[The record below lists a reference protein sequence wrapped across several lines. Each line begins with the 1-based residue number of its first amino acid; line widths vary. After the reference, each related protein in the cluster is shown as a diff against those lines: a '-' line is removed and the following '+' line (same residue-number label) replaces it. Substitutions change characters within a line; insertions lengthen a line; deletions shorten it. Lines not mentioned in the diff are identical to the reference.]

1 MLSKVFRHGVG
12 LVNVVVLYTA
22 VILAGGVGSRLYPL
36 TRVIPKPLIPF
47 AGAPLLD
54 YTLKSLAESG
64 INEVIITARYLGEYI
79 LRYYRGHSVARPVL
93 LDSKDTADAV
103 RLIAGL
109 IKGDFMVLMGDTATN
124 ISYTSVYKYHVES
137 QATGT
142 IVLKEVDN
150 PLPYGLVY
158 VDKNSNILLFSE
170 KPPSL
175 EIYFTTLAFQ
185 SIKGPVLYGNLVN
198 TGVYVFRDEILDIL
212 VHNPGLMDFGR
223 HVFPYL
229 LENGYVLKAW
239 IAPTSTYWNDIGRPE
254 VYKEA
259 LWDLIDGRISGW
271 TPPGRN
277 ISRGVYIQGEPV
289 ISGLL
294 NPPVFIGND
303 VTIEP
308 GAIVGPY
315 AVVENGSVIRAG
327 SKISYSIVWS
337 GGEIGRNTIVHDS
350 IVMNNAVIHDGV
362 KIVSSI
368 IGTGCNIKVD
378 MYKQS
383 LEPCI
388 MVPPYENL
396 R

>member
-1 MLSKVFRHGVG
+1 MVR
-12 LVNVVVLYTA
+12 A
-22 VILAGGVGSRLYPL
+22 VILAGGIGSRLYPL

-54 YTLKSLAESG
+54 YTLKSLADNG
-64 INEVIITARYLGEYI
+64 FQEVLITARYLGEYI
-79 LRYYRGHSVARPVL
+79 IRYYRGHSIARPIL

-103 RLIAGL
+103 RLVSGL
-109 IKGDFMVLMGDTATN
+109 IKGDFMVLMGDTVSN
-124 ISYTSVYKYHVES
+124 LPFQDIYKFHLENR
-137 QATGT
+137 ATGT

-158 VDKNSNILLFSE
+158 VDGDRNILHFSE
-170 KPPSL
+170 KPPTI
-175 EIYFTTLAFQ
+175 EIYLISLAFQ
-185 SIKGPVLYGNLVN
+185 KVKSPILYGNLVN

-239 IAPTSTYWNDIGRPE
+239 IASTGVYWNDVGRPE

-259 LWDLIDGRISGW
+259 LWDLIDGRITSW
-271 TPPGRN
+271 TPTGRN
-277 ISRGVYIQGEPV
+277 ISRGVYVQGEPV
-289 ISGLL
+289 ISGTL
-294 NPPVFIGND
+294 NPPVFIGRD

-308 GAIVGPY
+308 GSTVGPY
-315 AVVENGSVIRAG
+315 AVIEGKSIVRSGAKV
-327 SKISYSIVWS
+327 SYSIIWS
-337 GGEIGRNTIVHDS
+337 ESTIQRNAIVYDS
-350 IVMNNAVIHDGV
+350 ILMNNTVIHDGV

-368 IGTGCNIKVD
+368 VGTGCSVKMD
-378 MYKQS
+378 LYKQV
-383 LEPCI
+383 LEPCV